1 MRKYINEFIGTF
13 FLVLSIV
20 MVCYNGTPSGFA
32 PLAIGLGLIAM
43 IYAGG
48 HISSAHYNPAVTIAF
63 FMQKKISLNDGVAY
77 MAAQII
83 GAVFAAFTA
92 MTLLGGVAES
102 TDPRP
107 FQFQSPVPPLLAEF
121 LGTFAMV
128 YVILNV
134 AISKS
139 NSGKSFYG
147 LAIGFIVI
155 GNAFVFSPVSGG
167 AFNPA
172 VAIGLCSIKAFDW
185 TNLWVYM
192 AGSILGGAV
201 ASIIYSFVNVEES

>member
-13 FLVLSIV
+13 FLVLTMV
-20 MVCYNGTPSGFA
+20 MVCYNGTPTGFA
-32 PLAIGLGLIAM
+32 PLAIGIAM
-43 IYAGG
+43 AAMIHAGA
-48 HISSAHYNPAVTIAF
+48 HISGAHYNPAVTIAF

-121 LGTFAMV
+121 IGTFVMV

-134 AISKS
+134 AMNKS
-139 NSGKSFYG
+139 EHSKSFYG
-147 LAIGFIVI
+147 LSVGFIVI
-155 GNAFVFSPVSGG
+155 ANTFVFSPVSGG
-167 AFNPA
+167 GFNPA
-172 VAIGLCSIKAFDW
+172 VAIGLSSIKAFDW
-185 TNLWVYM
+185 ANLWVYC

-201 ASIIYSFVNVEES
+201 ASIIFSFVTTEEN